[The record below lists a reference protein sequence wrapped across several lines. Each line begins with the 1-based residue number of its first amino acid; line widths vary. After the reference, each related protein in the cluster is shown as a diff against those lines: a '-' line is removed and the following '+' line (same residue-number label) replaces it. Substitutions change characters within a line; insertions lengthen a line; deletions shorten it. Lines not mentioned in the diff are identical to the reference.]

1 MHGTYSKA
9 ANQRLSYCGRCW
21 LLPQMPKRVLAFGIA
36 PNTRS
41 VTHSRHHIAS
51 LTPWEFAG
59 VVCEVVCC
67 SENPGWAHDHRQTEV
82 KRQERDLGRSW
93 WLAGTGPGT
102 HSLKGGAHLH
112 AVHHPTKPAERS
124 DKNKSKCMKRKA
136 YLLVLPSCAFGGDF
150 NIIFGSVK
158 WRVVISE

>member
-82 KRQERDLGRSW
+82 KRQERHLGRSW
-93 WLAGTGPGT
+93 WPLGHVA
-102 HSLKGGAHLH
+102 SKGRAHLP
-112 AVHHPTKPAERS
+112 AVRHPTKPAEPN
-124 DKNKSKCMKRKA
+124 DDENKSGCEQMQ
-136 YLLVLPSCAFGGDF
+136 S
-150 NIIFGSVK
+150 IFT
-158 WRVVISE
+158 RLTFLRF